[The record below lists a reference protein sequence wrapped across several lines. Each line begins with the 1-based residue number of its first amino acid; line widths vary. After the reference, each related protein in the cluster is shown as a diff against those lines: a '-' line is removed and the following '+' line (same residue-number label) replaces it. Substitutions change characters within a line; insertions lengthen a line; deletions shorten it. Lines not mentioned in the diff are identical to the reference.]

1 MRALGSASLG
11 KAGCAGARNL
21 DAARIRTTELRRH
34 CGAVASSREY
44 GPIQAFS
51 IASRIEEL
59 PGVAGKK
66 QFCPESERRA
76 AAPGKTRHAMS
87 TIRHPIEQEEL
98 MAYLDGELLPDQA
111 TEALSH
117 LELCPECQTLA
128 ADFRDVSQ
136 ELMAWEVESPEAGI
150 PSKINAA
157 LEERLQK
164 NQAGRG
170 SSPRLKNR
178 VMTSRWVWAGGLA
191 IVCVAVGLKL
201 TLTSSNRNEDRS
213 TAYPSMAS
221 IEQYLMP
228 DRNAEIALARS
239 AAPEAISADAK
250 IMVLG
255 WRGYETAI
263 EGRNGFVCM
272 VERSWMS
279 PFNSAE
285 FWNPKVRVPQCFN
298 PAAARSILPLTI
310 KRTGMVLGGL
320 SKAQMIYSIKAG
332 FANKELPAPE
342 PGAMSYMMS
351 RAGYLNDALGHYV
364 PHLMF
369 YFPLTDKSSWG
380 ADLPDS
386 PVTLNPQFRDGPEP
400 ITEFVIAVG
409 KWSDGTAAPTM

>member
-1 MRALGSASLG
+1 
-11 KAGCAGARNL
+11 
-21 DAARIRTTELRRH
+21 
-34 CGAVASSREY
+34 
-44 GPIQAFS
+44 
-51 IASRIEEL
+51 
-59 PGVAGKK
+59 
-66 QFCPESERRA
+66 
-76 AAPGKTRHAMS
+76 MS
-87 TIRHPIEQEEL
+87 TNRHPIEQEEL
-98 MAYLDGELLPDQA
+98 MAYLDGELPADQA
-111 TEALSH
+111 TEALLH

-128 ADFRDVSQ
+128 AHFRGVSQ
-136 ELMAWEVESPEAGI
+136 ELTAWEIESPEVGI
-150 PSKINAA
+150 SSEINSA
-157 LEERLQK
+157 LGERLQK
-164 NQAGRG
+164 REA
-170 SSPRLKNR
+170 SASLPRLKNR
-178 VMTSRWVWAGGLA
+178 LVTSGWVWAGALA
-191 IVCVAVGLKL
+191 IVFVAVGLKL
-201 TLTSSNRNEDRS
+201 TLTSRNRNEDHS
-213 TAYPSMAS
+213 PAYPSMAS

-250 IMVLG
+250 ILVLG

-263 EGRNGFVCM
+263 EGRNGFVCL

-298 PAAARSILPLTI
+298 QAAARSILPLTI
-310 KRTGMVLGGL
+310 KRTGMVLAGL
-320 SKAQMIYSIKAG
+320 SKAQMIEGIKAG
-332 FANKELPAPE
+332 FENKELPVPG

-409 KWSDGTAAPTM
+409 KWSDGTAAPVM